1 MQGWKMKSLG
11 RRLGMECDCG
21 VIQLSLLH
29 NLLGASLGK
38 VSRMSG

>member
-21 VIQLSLLH
+21 VIQLSLPFRCKLY
-29 NLLGASLGK
+29 GGVRS
-38 VSRMSG
+38 VE